1 MLYYL
6 LRRVGV
12 AVLVLVLVSM
22 VTVVLLDLVPG
33 DPAATILGEQA
44 TPAAVAALREQLGL
58 NQSIVVRYF
67 NWAGGAIQGD
77 FGVSLFTR
85 QPVMPTIL
93 SRIPVT
99 ASLALLSL
107 LVTIIVGVGLGVAAA
122 LRPGSVFDRVV
133 AGITGLG
140 VAIPHFWFALI
151 LISVFALGLG
161 MFPATGYTP
170 FTTSP
175 GGWIHGLVL
184 PVCAMSLG
192 TSAILAR
199 QTRSA
204 MVGGLSK
211 DYVRAATARGVP
223 GKTVIFKHT
232 LKNAFIPII
241 TTIGL
246 IASTLIGAS
255 VFIES
260 VFALPGL
267 GQLLITSVQSR
278 DIPMVQGIIIV
289 VAIGVLIV
297 NLLVDLSYGWINPKA
312 RVS

>member
-1 MLYYL
+1 
-6 LRRVGV
+6 
-12 AVLVLVLVSM
+12 M

>member
-278 DIPMVQGIIIV
+278 DIPMVQNIIV